1 MVSFAKKLKVYRRAD
16 FFRTRLIWA
25 YRAFVLCIGLWSA
38 PAAHAQQS
46 IADSLAKL
54 LQKNQPDTH
63 RVSLLVD
70 LAWEI
75 SSTNT
80 DSAENC
86 LQKAIQLARASGF
99 IKGEGSAW
107 NGMGVVAEERGQLDS
122 AIVYYTR
129 AQQIREKLG
138 DKLGVASLY
147 NNLGNVYE
155 MQGRY
160 DEALKAHRT
169 SLRIAENEKDT
180 SRIARSHLNI
190 GGVMENAGLFQEAH
204 EEVNK
209 ARLILEQL
217 GDKPR
222 LAGAYTLLGHLRL
235 ELEMHQEAQRWYRSA
250 LSLREQLG
258 NEDKIAASLSDLGV
272 ALDKLEKPDSSRL
285 AVAYFQRALN
295 IRKKLDDPTG
305 MAAVY
310 NNLGEAHKHLG
321 EYNTAISYL
330 QKARDIYLR
339 TKDRPGLMEVY
350 NTWGDVLARQGSYA
364 EALGMVQQYSE
375 IAEETRNE
383 RYILRSYKDFAKIYA
398 GQNDWEKA
406 YDYQVK
412 YDKMRFEKLNEASLR
427 TFEQREVLY
436 SEGKKDLEIERQKQ
450 ILLERDA
457 RLARNKTFNAYLIGS
472 AIALALLLAW
482 FFNRSRIRAR
492 ANRELAA
499 KNELIERERQ
509 RADQL
514 LTNILPEQT
523 ARELMVH
530 NSVQPVRY
538 ESVTVLFT
546 DFKGF
551 TQIAENLSPED
562 LVAELDEC
570 FRRFDAIV
578 LKYGLEKIKTI
589 GDSYMCAGGL
599 PLPNETHPFDAVQ
612 AALEMQATLGALS
625 AQKQREGKPFFTM
638 RIGIHTG
645 PVVAGVV
652 GSHKFAYDIW
662 GDTVNTAARMEQS
675 GEPGKIN
682 LSGAT
687 HALVKNRFPCT
698 FRGKIS
704 AKNKGEIAMYFVD

>member
-1 MVSFAKKLKVYRRAD
+1 MHRRAESIQSG
-16 FFRTRLIWA
+16 FIWA
-25 YRAFVLCIGLWSA
+25 YWAIVVLCIGLWGA
-38 PAAHAQQS
+38 PAANAQQS

-75 SSTNT
+75 SATDT
-80 DSAENC
+80 DSAENY
-86 LQKAIQLARASGF
+86 LFQAIALARKTGF
-99 IKGEGSAW
+99 AKGEGSAW

-122 AIVYYTR
+122 AIAYYSR
-129 AQQIREKLG
+129 ARQIRENLG

-147 NNLGNVYE
+147 NNIGNVYE

-169 SLRIAENEKDT
+169 SLRIAEQEKDT

-204 EEVNK
+204 DEVNK
-209 ARLILEQL
+209 ARLIFEKL

-235 ELEMHQEAQRWYRSA
+235 ELEMHQEARRWYRSA

-272 ALDKLEKPDSSRL
+272 ALDKLEQPDSSRL
-285 AVAYFQRALN
+285 AVSYFQRALN
-295 IRKKLDDPTG
+295 IRKKLDDHTG

-321 EYNTAISYL
+321 DYAIAINYL

-350 NTWGDVLARQGSYA
+350 NTWGDVLARQGNYA
-364 EALGMVQQYSE
+364 EALGMVQQYAE
-375 IAEETRNE
+375 IAESTQNE
-383 RYILRSYKDFAKIYA
+383 RYILRSYKDLAKIYA
-398 GQNDWEKA
+398 GQNNWEKA
-406 YDYQVK
+406 YEYQVK

-457 RLARNKTFNAYLIGS
+457 KLARNKTFNAYLIGS
-472 AIALALLLAW
+472 AIALILLLAW

-492 ANRELAA
+492 TNRELEA
-499 KNELIERERQ
+499 KNALIEQERQ

-523 ARELMVH
+523 ARELMLH

-538 ESVTVLFT
+538 ESVSVLFT

-578 LKYGLEKIKTI
+578 LQYGLEKIKTI

-599 PLPNETHPFDAVQ
+599 PLPNETHPFDAVR
-612 AALEMQATLGALS
+612 AALDMQATLAELS

-704 AKNKGEIAMYFVD
+704 AKNKGEIEMYFVN

>member
-1 MVSFAKKLKVYRRAD
+1 MFYPLA
-16 FFRTRLIWA
+16 
-25 YRAFVLCIGLWSA
+25 
-38 PAAHAQQS
+38 AQQS
-46 IADSLAKL
+46 LADSLAKL

-63 RVSLLVD
+63 RVSILVD

-75 SSTNT
+75 SASNT
-80 DSAENC
+80 DSAEQY
-86 LQKAIQLARASGF
+86 LQQAIQLARKNNF
-99 IKGEGSAW
+99 VKGEASAW

-122 AIVYYTR
+122 AIAYYSR
-129 AQQIREKLG
+129 AQQIRDKLG

-160 DEALKAHRT
+160 DEALKVHRT

-180 SRIARSHLNI
+180 ARIARSHLNI

-204 EEVNK
+204 DEVNK

-235 ELEMHQEAQRWYRSA
+235 ELEMFQEALRWYRSA
-250 LSLREQLG
+250 LALREQLG
-258 NEDKIAASLSDLGV
+258 NEDKISASLSDLGV
-272 ALDKLEKPDSSRL
+272 ALDQLNKPDSSRL
-285 AVAYFQRALN
+285 AVQLFQRALTL
-295 IRKKLDDPTG
+295 RKKLDDPTG

-321 EYNTAISYL
+321 EYTIAVGYL

-350 NTWGDVLARQGSYA
+350 NTWGDVLYRQGKFA
-364 EALGMVQQYSE
+364 EALRFTEQYAE
-375 IAEETRNE
+375 IAESTQNE

-398 GQNDWEKA
+398 ALKEYDKA
-406 YDYQVK
+406 YEFQVK
-412 YDKMRFEKLNEASLR
+412 YDKFRFEKLNEASLR

-450 ILLERDA
+450 VLLERDA

-492 ANRELAA
+492 TNRELAA
-499 KNELIERERQ
+499 KNELIERERE

-523 ARELMVH
+523 ARELMAH
-530 NSVQPVRY
+530 NRVQPQRY

-551 TQIAENLSPED
+551 TQIAEQLSPEA

-570 FRRFDAIV
+570 FQRFDAIV
-578 LKYGLEKIKTI
+578 LKHQLEKIKTI

-599 PLPNETHPFDAVQ
+599 PRPNETHPFDAVQ
-612 AALEMQATLGALS
+612 AALEMQAVLAELS
-625 AQKQREGKPFFTM
+625 AKKQREGKPFFTM
-638 RIGIHTG
+638 RIGMHTG

-704 AKNKGEIAMYFVD
+704 AKNKGEIEMYFVD